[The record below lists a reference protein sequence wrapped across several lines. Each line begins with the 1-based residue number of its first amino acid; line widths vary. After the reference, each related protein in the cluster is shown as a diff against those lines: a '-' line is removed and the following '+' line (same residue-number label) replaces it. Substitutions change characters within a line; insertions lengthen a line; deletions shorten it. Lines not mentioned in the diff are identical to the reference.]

1 MIVFFVVVIF
11 LFDEITLWP
20 IRCAAK
26 MVVAKICSKD
36 VYGKDAYR
44 KKCLKQIY
52 IYIQL
57 NIIQPLER
65 RKSHKLERH
74 YAK

>member
-52 IYIQL
+52 IYTI
-57 NIIQPLER
+57 EYYSAF
-65 RKSHKLERH
+65 RKEKISQT
-74 YAK
+74 

>member
-44 KKCLKQIY
+44 KKMPKTNIY
-52 IYIQL
+52 IY
-57 NIIQPLER
+57 N
-65 RKSHKLERH
+65 
-74 YAK
+74 